1 MTVTML
7 LVNTIASA
15 ERALARTGVIVAEA
29 AHPGK
34 PGNG

>member
-15 ERALARTGVIVAEA
+15 ERMAERIA
-29 AHPGK
+29 GRPG
-34 PGNG
+34 PG

>member
-15 ERALARTGVIVAEA
+15 ERTRSAQRTQ
-29 AHPGK
+29 
-34 PGNG
+34 